1 MTRKIEFEALQ
12 TLFKG
17 INQSVSNSPQD
28 EVPIEDLFELLGT
41 DVAIARPPVELLNKH
56 DPDIKERH
64 VSDIDVPTYDESYGL
79 DSSNTQ
85 IMRLESGE
93 SLTASVA
100 LLGINGE
107 DKNNVRKHSTI
118 NAVIHSFDPDL
129 EIPSFDEE
137 AIPDGVDLS
146 LHQFPRET
154 KARKQVSGWVQDS
167 SLLHSEFVHPY
178 EQREKITGPLFIDGP
193 LYSGCFQWYLQHQ
206 NPSKFN
212 RKNPIPRWEDFFTD
226 ILQKRLDTISYLHE
240 RGNPTIGIVKNPSTG
255 AVVTSIKKCLKTGNK
270 AYDTDEFKWTSDD
283 LFFSELLTSE
293 MDGATVVY
301 TPWMIE
307 KKVTVS
313 GKEVEPFKDY
323 SAVDVPDSFHSYKD
337 LRRAFFYVRP
347 PRQNYVLRVEVPYGI
362 VENELSREE
371 LTENVLSEISQNSGV
386 PYAIQNADEVAR
398 IDQNTKKQLK
408 KELNASTTYNETRN
422 YDD

>member
-1 MTRKIEFEALQ
+1 MTRQIEFEALQ
-12 TLFKG
+12 TLFKE

-41 DVAIARPPVELLNKH
+41 VPIASPPVELLDTH
-56 DPDIKERH
+56 DPDIRERH
-64 VSDIDVPTYDESYGL
+64 VSDIEVPEYDESYGL

-85 IMRLESGE
+85 LMRLESGE
-93 SLTASVA
+93 ALTASVA
-100 LLGINGE
+100 LLGINGN
-107 DKNNVRKHSTI
+107 DKNNVRKYSTI

-129 EIPSFDEE
+129 DMPSFDEE
-137 AIPDGVDLS
+137 NIPDGVDLS

-154 KARKQVSGWVQDS
+154 DARNKVASWVQDS
-167 SLLHSEFVHPY
+167 SLLHSEFVHAY
-178 EQREKITGPLFIDGP
+178 EQRDKITGPLFIDGP
-193 LYSGCFQWYLQHQ
+193 VYSGRFYWYLQHQ

-212 RKNPIPRWEDFFTD
+212 RKNPIPRWEDFFTG

-240 RGNPTIGIVKNPSTG
+240 RGHPTIGVVKNPSSG
-255 AVVTSIKKCLKTGNK
+255 SVVTSIKKCLKMANQ
-270 AYDTDEFKWTSDD
+270 AYDIDEFKWTTDD

-293 MDGATVVY
+293 MDGATIVY
-301 TPWMIE
+301 SPWMIE
-307 KKVTVS
+307 KKVTVR
-313 GKEVEPFKDY
+313 GKEVEPFKKYD
-323 SAVDVPDSFHSYKD
+323 AVDVPESFPSYKS

-347 PRQNYVLRVEVPYGI
+347 PRQNYVLRVEAPYGV
-362 VENELSREE
+362 VENEMKREE
-371 LTENVLSEISQNSGV
+371 ITENILSEIAQNSGV

-398 IDQNTKKQLK
+398 IDQNTKKELK